1 MSFLFLC
8 FLVTS
13 SILSALFLLILR
25 KKAHQPMM
33 FINKSW
39 AYIFTFLGGIRIV
52 QHNKEILNANIPCIV
67 VGNHGSNM
75 DMFIG
80 AYCMPLKVK
89 PLAKIQLKKIPLLG
103 FLFSTVCI
111 LVDRSSKES
120 RERSGRYLM
129 EEIRKGAVVYIYPE
143 GTRNKGD
150 KPVNAFFDGAFRFA
164 IEGKT
169 KIVAMCTVNARKIVP
184 SDSYWIQPGTIHV
197 HYLGPYDASTL
208 QRDDLEDFKMRIYN
222 DMYNIIGQ
230 HDRMF
235 SAKLKS

>member
-1 MSFLFLC
+1 
-8 FLVTS
+8 
-13 SILSALFLLILR
+13 
-25 KKAHQPMM
+25 MM

-39 AYIFTFLGGIRIV
+39 AYIFTALGGIRII
-52 QHNKEILNANIPCIV
+52 QHKKEILDQNVPCIV
-67 VGNHGSNM
+67 VGNHGSNL

-89 PLAKIQLKKIPLLG
+89 PLAKVQLKKIPLLG

-120 RERSGRYLM
+120 RERSGRFLM
-129 EEIRKGAVVYIYPE
+129 EEINKGAVVYIFPE
-143 GTRNKGD
+143 GTRNRGN
-150 KPVNAFFDGAFRFA
+150 KPVNEFFDGAFRFA

-197 HYLGPYDASTL
+197 HYLGPYDGSALTK
-208 QRDDLEDFKMRIYN
+208 DNLEAFKMQVYT
-222 DMYNIIGQ
+222 DMYALIGRE
-230 HDRMF
+230 DPMF
-235 SAKLKS
+235 SAPSKA